1 MTPKLRLII
10 LLLILPLFVSNVYA
24 LDNGCMYTDS
34 ILPSP
39 SLLLEEE
46 VIMQTKDLSD
56 LLKIN
61 IYDQPYS
68 LSASYGDKK
77 QLWENTGGIVG
88 GMLIATGVMMM
99 LPDDVTNWTGNE
111 GNTIFSKWY
120 YNVKK
125 GPVHDKDGFLV
136 NYILHPYS
144 GAVYYMNARSAG
156 YNAWQSLL
164 YVTFVSNVVWEYGL
178 EAFAEPPS
186 LQDLLCTPTIG
197 ALMGEGFY
205 LAKRQIVANDY
216 HILGSR
222 AVGKVI
228 VFVIDPV
235 SEVMDAVLK
244 RNKKRSKDYSLHV
257 SYPTFGRKS
266 LFSLRLTF

>member
-10 LLLILPLFVSNVYA
+10 LLLILFLPVLNRCTANSSTILVDSLSSKIELLSVENIRISDSLFSVQKV
-24 LDNGCMYTDS
+24 
-34 ILPSP
+34 
-39 SLLLEEE
+39 
-46 VIMQTKDLSD
+46 
-56 LLKIN
+56 N
-61 IYDQPYS
+61 IYEMPYS
-68 LSASYGDKK
+68 LSASYGNKK

-88 GMLIATGVMMM
+88 GMLLATGVMMM

-111 GNTIFSKWY
+111 GNTIFTKWY
-120 YNVKK
+120 NNVKK

-197 ALMGEGFY
+197 SLMGEGVY

-216 HILGSR
+216 NILGSR

-235 SEVMDAVLK
+235 SEVMDVVLK
-244 RNKKRSKDYSLHV
+244 RNKKRSKDYLLHV

>member
-1 MTPKLRLII
+1 MTPKFQLIN
-10 LLLILPLFVSNVYA
+10 LLLILSVFLSDVYA
-24 LDNGCMYTDS
+24 FDDCRVYTDS
-34 ILPSP
+34 ISPSP
-39 SLLLEEE
+39 SLPSVGKE
-46 VIMQTKDLSD
+46 IMQTKDLSD

-88 GMLIATGVMMM
+88 GMLLATGVMLM
-99 LPDDVTNWTGNE
+99 LPDDVTNWTGND
-111 GNTIFSKWY
+111 GNTIFDKWY
-120 YNVKK
+120 YNVNK
-125 GPVHDKDGFLV
+125 GPVVDNDAFLV

-205 LAKRQIVANDY
+205 LIKRQIVSNDY
-216 HILGSR
+216 RLLGSR

-228 VFVIDPV
+228 VFIIDPV
-235 SEVMDAVLK
+235 SEVMDLVLK
-244 RNKKRSKDYSLHV
+244 RNKKRSKDYSLQI
-257 SYPTFGRKS
+257 SYPRLGSRS
-266 LFSLRLTF
+266 LFSLRLIF